1 MFPVPLPRV
10 NGVTIVLPLLPWLTF
25 TLSPHPITQTTT
37 MDVEKL
43 KKLAGS
49 VRMGGKGTM
58 RRYVLTCFRAS
69 RVRASL
75 P

>member
-1 MFPVPLPRV
+1 
-10 NGVTIVLPLLPWLTF
+10 
-25 TLSPHPITQTTT
+25 

-58 RRYVLTCFRAS
+58 RRYVHTTPSFHD
-69 RVRASL
+69 
-75 P
+75 

>member
-1 MFPVPLPRV
+1 
-10 NGVTIVLPLLPWLTF
+10 
-25 TLSPHPITQTTT
+25 

-58 RRYVLTCFRAS
+58 RRCVRFRA
-69 RVRASL
+69 
-75 P
+75 

>member
-1 MFPVPLPRV
+1 
-10 NGVTIVLPLLPWLTF
+10 
-25 TLSPHPITQTTT
+25 

-58 RRYVLTCFRAS
+58 RRYVNRLSATRAA
-69 RVRASL
+69 RG
-75 P
+75 

>member
-1 MFPVPLPRV
+1 
-10 NGVTIVLPLLPWLTF
+10 
-25 TLSPHPITQTTT
+25 

-58 RRYVLTCFRAS
+58 RRYVHRLFATRAS
-69 RVRASL
+69 RG
-75 P
+75 

>member
-1 MFPVPLPRV
+1 
-10 NGVTIVLPLLPWLTF
+10 
-25 TLSPHPITQTTT
+25 

-58 RRYVLTCFRAS
+58 RRCAREPGVE
-69 RVRASL
+69 

>member
-1 MFPVPLPRV
+1 
-10 NGVTIVLPLLPWLTF
+10 
-25 TLSPHPITQTTT
+25 

-58 RRYVLTCFRAS
+58 RRYVHTVFPRLGHLEDSERDFLRATARVADARGRRSDGHTRPARRALDAS
-69 RVRASL
+69 RHV
-75 P
+75 